1 MNQDDKV
8 EIVQAMQDYIKKNI
22 AETNFSLEAMY
33 EHTGYSQRHAKR
45 LFCEL
50 LHMTPN
56 EYVRRTM
63 LTSSTKKLL
72 KTEKNIMDIALDSN
86 YETHEGYTRA
96 FKKSFQ
102 IGPAEYRKSP
112 RAIPLFVQYPVW
124 AYHTYLN
131 HKERLEMDKDTMVCT
146 VTPVEKPKRRLIIL
160 RSANAHDYWSFC
172 EENGCDWEG
181 TLNSIPEK
189 MDNTAIIELPDSLV
203 KEGTTSTAAGIE
215 VPFRYNAA
223 IPEKYEI
230 IEIDSGIMLYFKSEP
245 FEDEKDFGTAIGCVF
260 KAYESY
266 NPNEF
271 GYSYDEEAIPKFNF
285 GASPEMGAKLAIPVK
300 KIETAPF

>member
-1 MNQDDKV
+1 MNQDNKV

-22 AETNFSLEAMY
+22 AISNFSLKAMY
-33 EHTGYSQRHAKR
+33 EHIGYSERHAKR

-72 KTEKNIMDIALDSN
+72 ETEDSIVDIALDTN

-112 RAIPLFVQYPVW
+112 RAIPLFVQYPVSS
-124 AYHTYLN
+124 YHAYLN
-131 HKERLEMDKDTMVCT
+131 HKERLEMDKNTMICT
-146 VTPVEKPKRRLIIL
+146 VTPVEKPKRKLIIL
-160 RSANAHDYWSFC
+160 RSASAHDYWSFC

-181 TLNSIPEK
+181 ILNSIPEK
-189 MDNTAIIELPDSLV
+189 TDTAAIVELPEFLV
-203 KEGTTSTAAGIE
+203 KEGTTSTAAGVE
-215 VPFRYNAA
+215 VPFSYNTA

-245 FEDEKDFGTAIGCVF
+245 FEDEKDFGIAIDCVF
-260 KAYESY
+260 KAYETY
-266 NPNEF
+266 NPTEL
-271 GYSYDEEAIPKFNF
+271 GYSYENGAIPKFNY
-285 GASPEMGAKLAIPVK
+285 GAFPETGAKLAIPVK
-300 KIETAPF
+300 KI